1 MRKHISW
8 YLKGLKDS
16 NQVKNMINQ
25 IQDKDQ
31 VKEVLLQYRDNIVN

>member
-1 MRKHISW
+1 MKAYFLVSKRAE
-8 YLKGLKDS
+8 GL